1 MDNKINCFIAYNK
14 GADFLQT
21 IKQLNTSELVNQ
33 IFLLSPVLVEIENT
47 LTIVVSELFSTET
60 IKLIAGNS
68 NTSYSLIALQNQ
80 GLGVGQFA
88 VERMVQVAEN
98 TGAAMVYTDYFEIKN
113 GVQTPSPVIDYQF
126 GSLRDDFNFG
136 PVQLF
141 RNDVLKTFDEQEFN
155 WAGYYSLRLHA
166 SRLGE
171 LVRIPEFL
179 FIMNE
184 TDTRKSGEKQ
194 FDYVSGSA
202 RDKQIE
208 MEKVCTDHLKKLEYF
223 CNRHLTKSI
232 SQKKIFPWKHL

>member
-21 IKQLNTSELVNQ
+21 IKQLKASELVNQ

-68 NTSYSLIALQNQ
+68 NTAYSLIALQNQ

-88 VERMVQVAEN
+88 VDRMVQVAKN
-98 TGAAMVYTDYFEIKN
+98 TGAAMVYTDYFEVKN

-141 RNDVLKTFDEQEFN
+141 RNDVLKTFDEHEFN
-155 WAGYYSLRLHA
+155 WAGYYSMRLHA

-171 LVRIPEFL
+171 LVRIP
-179 FIMNE
+179 
-184 TDTRKSGEKQ
+184 
-194 FDYVSGSA
+194 
-202 RDKQIE
+202 
-208 MEKVCTDHLKKLEYF
+208 
-223 CNRHLTKSI
+223 
-232 SQKKIFPWKHL
+232 

>member
-21 IKQLNTSELVNQ
+21 IKQLKASELVNQ

-98 TGAAMVYTDYFEIKN
+98 TGAAMV
-113 GVQTPSPVIDYQF
+113 
-126 GSLRDDFNFG
+126 
-136 PVQLF
+136 
-141 RNDVLKTFDEQEFN
+141 
-155 WAGYYSLRLHA
+155 
-166 SRLGE
+166 
-171 LVRIPEFL
+171 
-179 FIMNE
+179 
-184 TDTRKSGEKQ
+184 
-194 FDYVSGSA
+194 
-202 RDKQIE
+202 
-208 MEKVCTDHLKKLEYF
+208 
-223 CNRHLTKSI
+223 
-232 SQKKIFPWKHL
+232 